1 MISLDDIGGYSHTFA
16 GMKVYILP
24 DDSYYMSDIPN
35 GNIGIVDD
43 LIYCRS
49 SDWPVLKYLLSE
61 YMASNT
67 VKDQK

>member
-1 MISLDDIGGYSHTFA
+1 
-16 GMKVYILP
+16 MKVYILP